1 MSTLTVTHTES
12 LSLNGADRGSV
23 KTLIID
29 GIASVYETVFT
40 VSTVNMNILKFA
52 NNPAGSSNFK
62 LDTDKTKYIRFS
74 NLDDTSKIYLAFSK
88 ERDSDVNNAEIF
100 QITIL
105 PGESFVISSPENYM
119 DVTIATDIPDYVF
132 GSLAEVDAKSDS
144 GTPSLEIFAAGI

>member
-88 ERDSDVNNAEIF
+88 ERDDVINAEIF

-119 DVTIATDIPDYVF
+119 DVTTESDTPAYVF
-132 GSLAEVDAKSDS
+132 GSLAEVNAKSDS

>member
-40 VSTVNMNILKFA
+40 VSTANMNILKFA
-52 NNPAGSSNFK
+52 NNPAGNSNFK

-88 ERDSDVNNAEIF
+88 EHDDVNNAEIF

-119 DVTIATDIPDYVF
+119 DVTTGSDTPAYDF
-132 GSLAEVDAKSDS
+132 GSLAAVAAKSDS

>member
-105 PGESFVISSPENYM
+105 PVN
-119 DVTIATDIPDYVF
+119 
-132 GSLAEVDAKSDS
+132 L
-144 GTPSLEIFAAGI
+144 L

>member
-1 MSTLTVTHTES
+1 
-12 LSLNGADRGSV
+12 
-23 KTLIID
+23 
-29 GIASVYETVFT
+29 
-40 VSTVNMNILKFA
+40 MNILKFA

-119 DVTIATDIPDYVF
+119 DVTTGSDTPAYDF
-132 GSLAEVDAKSDS
+132 GSLAAVAAKSDS